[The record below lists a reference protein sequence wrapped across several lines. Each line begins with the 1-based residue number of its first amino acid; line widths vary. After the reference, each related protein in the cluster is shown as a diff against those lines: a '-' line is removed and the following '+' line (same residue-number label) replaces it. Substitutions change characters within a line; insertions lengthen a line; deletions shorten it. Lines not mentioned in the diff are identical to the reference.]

1 MSITV
6 HASTDPGVVL
16 GSAGQLVAGDP
27 VGHNVVATKLV
38 DAIRYGEPGRYWIGL
53 VDGVPAGVAVQQPAD
68 SPLAV
73 APMPA
78 AVVPVI
84 AGAVDAGPAALPG
97 VFGPAG
103 TASRF
108 ADAWAR
114 LRKITATQTSV
125 ERLYE
130 VRDLRFPEGVN
141 GRLRRAAEA
150 DRELLL
156 SWLPGF
162 STSPRWAGA
171 DLAAVFVTRRLAA
184 GDVWIWDDG
193 GPVSMAARTEAV
205 AGVSRIQ
212 AVNTP
217 PELRGRGYASAGVA
231 SLSAR
236 VLAEGLRCVLNANVS
251 NAAANKVYRRLGYEA
266 ISDVLRYQLGPN
278 GEEARSSTTEGTQTM
293 HLDST
298 D

>member
-1 MSITV
+1 MSIEV
-6 HASTDPGVVL
+6 LVSADPELVTGR
-16 GSAGQLVAGDP
+16 AGDLLAADP
-27 VGHNVVATKLV
+27 VGHNVVGTKLAE
-38 DAIRYGEPGRYWIGL
+38 AIGHNEPGRYWIGL
-53 VDGVPAGVAVQQPAD
+53 ADGVPAAVAVQQPAD
-68 SPLAV
+68 TPLAV

-78 AVVPVI
+78 ALVVAMARAI
-84 AGAVDAGPAALPG
+84 QAGGSALPG

-108 ADAWAR
+108 TEVWAS
-114 LRKITATQTSV
+114 LRQIEAITTAQ

-130 VRDLRFPEGVN
+130 VRDLSFPRGVP

-162 STSPRWAGA
+162 QAGA
-171 DLAAVFVTRRLAA
+171 GWAKSDPAAVFVTRRLAA
-184 GDVWIWDDG
+184 GDVWVWDDD
-193 GPVSMAARTEAV
+193 GPVSMAARTQAV

-231 SLSAR
+231 ALSAS
-236 VLAEGLRCVLNANVS
+236 VLAQGLRCVLNANVT
-251 NAAANKVYRRLGYEA
+251 NAAANSVYRRLGYQA
-266 ISDVLRYQLGPN
+266 ICDVRRYRYSDGLVNAGQG
-278 GEEARSSTTEGTQTM
+278 
-293 HLDST
+293 
-298 D
+298 